1 LGFELPFSDPLSYE
15 EARDEVVE
23 ATNDDAE
30 QPSKLSSVVCLRD
43 RCAGTVRSFP
53 GKPLYA
59 VGNAEVNLFAMDAAE
74 QRDALCDEES
84 SLGHQVPPTVTDE
97 NKATF
102 VKALVDW
109 RLLRC
114 MQPQVEAMARGL
126 RTVVP
131 DSVLCDL
138 RGLLSA
144 TEVSQLLC
152 GLGEID
158 VDNWESHSA
167 YSQGLSRDAEISKW
181 FWRLVRDWGQSPE
194 DCGKLPQ
201 LLQFVTGSARVP
213 VGGFAELVG
222 FNGAKHPFT
231 LSRGVHLTTDSL
243 PMAHACICT
252 LDLPSYEDETKCRA
266 KLTQMLCL
274 GRSHFDETAGH
285 AED

>member
-1 LGFELPFSDPLSYE
+1 M
-15 EARDEVVE
+15 R
-23 ATNDDAE
+23 
-30 QPSKLSSVVCLRD
+30 
-43 RCAGTVRSFP
+43 
-53 GKPLYA
+53 
-59 VGNAEVNLFAMDAAE
+59 
-74 QRDALCDEES
+74 
-84 SLGHQVPPTVTDE
+84 
-97 NKATF
+97 
-102 VKALVDW
+102 
-109 RLLRC
+109 
-114 MQPQVEAMARGL
+114 PQVEAMARGL

-138 RGLLSA
+138 RSLLSA

-158 VDNWESHSA
+158 VENWESHCA
-167 YSQGLSRDAEISKW
+167 YSQGLSRDADISKW
-181 FWRLVRDWGQSPE
+181 FWRLVRDWSQSSE

-231 LSRGVHLTTDSL
+231 LSRGVHLTTESL

-252 LDLPSYEDETKCRA
+252 LDLPSYEDENTCRA
-266 KLTQMLCL
+266 KLTQMLTL